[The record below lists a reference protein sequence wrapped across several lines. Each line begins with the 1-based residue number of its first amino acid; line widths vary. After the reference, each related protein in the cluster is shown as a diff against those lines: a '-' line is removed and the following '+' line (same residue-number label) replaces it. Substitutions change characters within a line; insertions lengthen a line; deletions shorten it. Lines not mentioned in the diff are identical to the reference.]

1 MMSVNL
7 SGGRSHAAREC
18 RRLREQL
25 CDQTIR
31 AGGEGAP
38 GFSGTLDPEGIAGTP
53 DPPGVA
59 GVAGAPGTADGTA
72 RHLASCPDCAAFAR
86 RLELARQALA
96 RPLPAPAI
104 EPDPHFPARVLARIA
119 RPAEL
124 IGWAAFRALPAA
136 LGLALA
142 LAWLGLST
150 AAPPPPGPPSP
161 LLDEPPSSEQLLAW
175 SSLSPEVWP

>member
-1 MMSVNL
+1 MQVHLPRRGTRRRTHDASVA
-7 SGGRSHAAREC
+7 SVARDC

-25 CDQTIR
+25 CEPAAP
-31 AGGEGAP
+31 AGHGAP
-38 GFSGTLDPEGIAGTP
+38 APTALTALTGD
-53 DPPGVA
+53 
-59 GVAGAPGTADGTA
+59 GAS

-96 RPLPAPAI
+96 GPGLAPAI
-104 EPDPHFPARVLARIA
+104 EPDSYFPARVLARIA
-119 RPAEL
+119 RPSEL

-142 LAWLGLST
+142 LAWLGLS
-150 AAPPPPGPPSP
+150 APSSSPPTPPASP

>member
-1 MMSVNL
+1 MQVDL
-7 SGGRSHAAREC
+7 PRRRIHAASDARDC
-18 RRLREQL
+18 RRFREQL
-25 CDQTIR
+25 CEPPAP
-31 AGGEGAP
+31 AGHGAP
-38 GFSGTLDPEGIAGTP
+38 A
-53 DPPGVA
+53 
-59 GVAGAPGTADGTA
+59 APAADWVS

-96 RPLPAPAI
+96 GPRSAPAI
-104 EPDPHFPARVLARIA
+104 EPDPYFPARVLARIA

-142 LAWLGLST
+142 LAWLGLS
-150 AAPPPPGPPSP
+150 APAPPAPPPSP
-161 LLDEPPSSEQLLAW
+161 LLAEPPSSEQLLAW

>member
-1 MMSVNL
+1 MQVHLPRRRTHDASDASNA
-7 SGGRSHAAREC
+7 SDARDC

-25 CDQTIR
+25 LCGPAAP
-31 AGGEGAP
+31 AGHGAP
-38 GFSGTLDPEGIAGTP
+38 APTALTALTGD
-53 DPPGVA
+53 
-59 GVAGAPGTADGTA
+59 GAA

-96 RPLPAPAI
+96 GPRSAPAI
-104 EPDPHFPARVLARIA
+104 EPDPYFPARVLARIA
-119 RPAEL
+119 RPSEL

-142 LAWLGLST
+142 LAWLGLSSPSSS
-150 AAPPPPGPPSP
+150 PPPTPPASP

>member
-1 MMSVNL
+1 MQIHL
-7 SGGRSHAAREC
+7 PRRRTHGGTHDASGASDARDC

-25 CDQTIR
+25 LCEPAAQA
-31 AGGEGAP
+31 AGHGAPTADVAPGAP
-38 GFSGTLDPEGIAGTP
+38 GADIA
-53 DPPGVA
+53 D
-59 GVAGAPGTADGTA
+59 TADIA
-72 RHLASCPDCAAFAR
+72 SRHLASCPDCAAFAR

-96 RPLPAPAI
+96 GPRPSPAI
-104 EPDPHFPARVLARIA
+104 EPDPYFPARVLARIA
-119 RPAEL
+119 RPSEL

-150 AAPPPPGPPSP
+150 PAAPPPAPPPSP

>member
-1 MMSVNL
+1 MQIHL
-7 SGGRSHAAREC
+7 PRRRTRGRTDDASDAGDGRDARDC
-18 RRLREQL
+18 RRLRERLL
-25 CDQTIR
+25 CEPAAQA
-31 AGGEGAP
+31 AGHGAP
-38 GFSGTLDPEGIAGTP
+38 TAD
-53 DPPGVA
+53 VA
-59 GVAGAPGTADGTA
+59 DVAPGADTADIAA

-96 RPLPAPAI
+96 GPRPAPAI
-104 EPDPHFPARVLARIA
+104 EPDPYFPARVLARIA
-119 RPAEL
+119 RPSEL

-142 LAWLGLST
+142 LAWLGLSMPSS
-150 AAPPPPGPPSP
+150 PPPTPPASP

>member
-1 MMSVNL
+1 MQIHL
-7 SGGRSHAAREC
+7 SRGRTGDARDC

-25 CDQTIR
+25 CEPP
-31 AGGEGAP
+31 AAP
-38 GFSGTLDPEGIAGTP
+38 VDHPA
-53 DPPGVA
+53 
-59 GVAGAPGTADGTA
+59 APAADGA
-72 RHLASCPDCAAFAR
+72 SRHLASCPDCAAFAR

-96 RPLPAPAI
+96 GPHPRSAPAI
-104 EPDPHFPARVLARIA
+104 EPDPYFPARVLARIA

-150 AAPPPPGPPSP
+150 QASPAPGAPSP
-161 LLDEPPSSEQLLAW
+161 LLEEPPSSEQLLAW

>member
-1 MMSVNL
+1 MQAKL
-7 SGGRSHAAREC
+7 PRGPRRRAEDARDC

-25 CDQTIR
+25 CEP
-31 AGGEGAP
+31 AAHA
-38 GFSGTLDPEGIAGTP
+38 GIA
-53 DPPGVA
+53 
-59 GVAGAPGTADGTA
+59 APVSDWAS

-86 RLELARQALA
+86 RLEQVRRALA
-96 RPLPAPAI
+96 RPLSEPAI
-104 EPDPHFPARVLARIA
+104 EPGPHFPARVLARIA

-124 IGWAAFRALPAA
+124 MGWAAFRALPAA

-150 AAPPPPGPPSP
+150 PASPPPPAPAPSP

>member
-1 MMSVNL
+1 MQIHL
-7 SGGRSHAAREC
+7 PHRRRRTGDAGDARDC

-25 CDQTIR
+25 LCEPAAPAGHR
-31 AGGEGAP
+31 AAIADVAP
-38 GFSGTLDPEGIAGTP
+38 GAHAAD
-53 DPPGVA
+53 
-59 GVAGAPGTADGTA
+59 TADIAA

-96 RPLPAPAI
+96 GPRPSPAI
-104 EPDPHFPARVLARIA
+104 EPDPYFPARVLARIA
-119 RPAEL
+119 RPSEL

-150 AAPPPPGPPSP
+150 PSSSSPTPPASP

>member
-1 MMSVNL
+1 MQVHL
-7 SGGRSHAAREC
+7 PRRRTGDADDARDC

-25 CDQTIR
+25 CEP
-31 AGGEGAP
+31 AAPGGHGAP
-38 GFSGTLDPEGIAGTP
+38 TSDRA
-53 DPPGVA
+53 
-59 GVAGAPGTADGTA
+59 A

-96 RPLPAPAI
+96 GPRPAPAI
-104 EPDPHFPARVLARIA
+104 EPDPYFPARVLARIA

-142 LAWLGLST
+142 LAWLGLSMP
-150 AAPPPPGPPSP
+150 ASSPPTPPASP

>member
-1 MMSVNL
+1 MSINL
-7 SGGRSHAAREC
+7 TGGRIKATARARDC

-25 CDQTIR
+25 CEQ
-31 AGGEGAP
+31 GAP
-38 GFSGTLDPEGIAGTP
+38 AAIAHW
-53 DPPGVA
+53 A
-59 GVAGAPGTADGTA
+59 S

-96 RPLPAPAI
+96 RPLAAPAI

-150 AAPPPPGPPSP
+150 QASPAPGAPSP
-161 LLDEPPSSEQLLAW
+161 LLGEPPSSEQLLAW

>member
-1 MMSVNL
+1 MQVHL
-7 SGGRSHAAREC
+7 SRRRTRRRTDDESDARDC

-25 CDQTIR
+25 CELAAPADQ
-31 AGGEGAP
+31 
-38 GFSGTLDPEGIAGTP
+38 GTP
-53 DPPGVA
+53 AAPTALTGD
-59 GVAGAPGTADGTA
+59 GAS

-96 RPLPAPAI
+96 GPRSAPAI
-104 EPDPHFPARVLARIA
+104 EPDPYFPARVLARIA

-150 AAPPPPGPPSP
+150 PSSSPPTSPPSP
-161 LLDEPPSSEQLLAW
+161 LLDESPSSEQLLAW

>member
-1 MMSVNL
+1 MQVHL
-7 SGGRSHAAREC
+7 PRRGTRRDDARDC

-25 CDQTIR
+25 LCGPAAPADQ
-31 AGGEGAP
+31 GAP
-38 GFSGTLDPEGIAGTP
+38 AAPAALTGD
-53 DPPGVA
+53 
-59 GVAGAPGTADGTA
+59 GAS

-96 RPLPAPAI
+96 GPRSAPAI
-104 EPDPHFPARVLARIA
+104 EPDPYFPARVLARIA
-119 RPAEL
+119 RPSEL

-142 LAWLGLST
+142 LAWLGLS
-150 AAPPPPGPPSP
+150 APSPPPPTPPASP
-161 LLDEPPSSEQLLAW
+161 LLDERPSSEQLLAW

>member
-1 MMSVNL
+1 MQIHL
-7 SGGRSHAAREC
+7 SRGRTNAASDASDASDARDC

-25 CDQTIR
+25 LCEPAAP
-31 AGGEGAP
+31 AGHGVPAAP
-38 GFSGTLDPEGIAGTP
+38 AALTGD
-53 DPPGVA
+53 GVS
-59 GVAGAPGTADGTA
+59 

-96 RPLPAPAI
+96 GPRSAPAI
-104 EPDPHFPARVLARIA
+104 EPDPYFPARVLARIA

-142 LAWLGLST
+142 LAWLGLS
-150 AAPPPPGPPSP
+150 APAPSAPPPSP
-161 LLDEPPSSEQLLAW
+161 LLAEPPSSEQLLAW

>member
-1 MMSVNL
+1 MQIHL
-7 SGGRSHAAREC
+7 SRGRTNAASAASDASDASDARDC

-25 CDQTIR
+25 CEPPAAP
-31 AGGEGAP
+31 AGHGAP
-38 GFSGTLDPEGIAGTP
+38 AAGW
-53 DPPGVA
+53 A
-59 GVAGAPGTADGTA
+59 S
-72 RHLASCPDCAAFAR
+72 RHLESCPDCAAFAR

-96 RPLPAPAI
+96 GPRSAPAI
-104 EPDPHFPARVLARIA
+104 EPDPYFPARVLARIA

-142 LAWLGLST
+142 LAWLGLS
-150 AAPPPPGPPSP
+150 APAPPAAPPSP
-161 LLDEPPSSEQLLAW
+161 LLAEPPSSEQLLAW

>member
-1 MMSVNL
+1 MQIHL
-7 SGGRSHAAREC
+7 PRRRTHGGTHDASGARDC
-18 RRLREQL
+18 RRFREQL
-25 CDQTIR
+25 LCEPAAP
-31 AGGEGAP
+31 AGHGAAIAHGAP
-38 GFSGTLDPEGIAGTP
+38 TSSTAPTALTGD
-53 DPPGVA
+53 
-59 GVAGAPGTADGTA
+59 GAS

-96 RPLPAPAI
+96 GPRPSPAI
-104 EPDPHFPARVLARIA
+104 EPDPYFPARVLARIA
-119 RPAEL
+119 RPSEL

-142 LAWLGLST
+142 LAWLGLSMP
-150 AAPPPPGPPSP
+150 ASPPPTPPASP

>member
-1 MMSVNL
+1 MQIHFPRRRTH
-7 SGGRSHAAREC
+7 GRTDDASDARHC

-25 CDQTIR
+25 CEPVAAAAGHGATI
-31 AGGEGAP
+31 ADVADVADVAHGA
-38 GFSGTLDPEGIAGTP
+38 DAAH
-53 DPPGVA
+53 DADVA
-59 GVAGAPGTADGTA
+59 A

-96 RPLPAPAI
+96 GPRSAPAI
-104 EPDPHFPARVLARIA
+104 EPDPYFPARVLARIE

-142 LAWLGLST
+142 LAWLGLSMP
-150 AAPPPPGPPSP
+150 ASPPPTPPASP

>member
-1 MMSVNL
+1 MQIHLPRRRTHRAND
-7 SGGRSHAAREC
+7 ANDAKDANDARHC

-25 CDQTIR
+25 CEPAPPAGDDALAAER
-31 AGGEGAP
+31 A
-38 GFSGTLDPEGIAGTP
+38 
-53 DPPGVA
+53 
-59 GVAGAPGTADGTA
+59 A

-96 RPLPAPAI
+96 GPRPAPAI
-104 EPDPHFPARVLARIA
+104 EPDPYFPARVLARIA
-119 RPAEL
+119 RPSEL

-142 LAWLGLST
+142 LAWLGLSMP
-150 AAPPPPGPPSP
+150 ASPPPTPPASP

>member
-1 MMSVNL
+1 MQAKL
-7 SGGRSHAAREC
+7 PHARSRRAEDARDC
-18 RRLREQL
+18 RRFREQL
-25 CDQTIR
+25 CEP
-31 AGGEGAP
+31 AAP
-38 GFSGTLDPEGIAGTP
+38 AVPASGWAS
-53 DPPGVA
+53 
-59 GVAGAPGTADGTA
+59 
-72 RHLASCPDCAAFAR
+72 RHLAACPDCAAFAR

-96 RPLPAPAI
+96 GPRPAPAI
-104 EPDPHFPARVLARIA
+104 EPDPYFPARVLARIA
-119 RPAEL
+119 RPSEL

-150 AAPPPPGPPSP
+150 PASPPPPAPAPSP

>member
-1 MMSVNL
+1 MHIHL
-7 SGGRSHAAREC
+7 PRRRTSGTSGASDASDAGEC

-25 CDQTIR
+25 LCEPAAARAAAGHGATI
-31 AGGEGAP
+31 AE
-38 GFSGTLDPEGIAGTP
+38 FTD
-53 DPPGVA
+53 VA
-59 GVAGAPGTADGTA
+59 DVAA
-72 RHLASCPDCAAFAR
+72 RHLAVCPECAAFAR

-96 RPLPAPAI
+96 GPRPAPAI
-104 EPDPHFPARVLARIA
+104 EPDPYFPARVLARIA
-119 RPAEL
+119 RPSEL

-142 LAWLGLST
+142 LAWLGLSMPASPP
-150 AAPPPPGPPSP
+150 AAPPPSP

>member
-1 MMSVNL
+1 MQVHL
-7 SGGRSHAAREC
+7 PRGRTEDARDC

-25 CDQTIR
+25 CEPAAPFARGGIGGG
-31 AGGEGAP
+31 AGA
-38 GFSGTLDPEGIAGTP
+38 SGG
-53 DPPGVA
+53 A
-59 GVAGAPGTADGTA
+59 GVLAGAAPAAPTSEWAS

-96 RPLPAPAI
+96 GPRSAPAI
-104 EPDPHFPARVLARIA
+104 EPDPYFPARVLARIA

-142 LAWLGLST
+142 LAWLGLSMPSS
-150 AAPPPPGPPSP
+150 PPPSPPPSP

>member
-1 MMSVNL
+1 MQVHLPRRRTHDASD
-7 SGGRSHAAREC
+7 ARDC

-25 CDQTIR
+25 CGPAAP
-31 AGGEGAP
+31 AGDHRTPAAP
-38 GFSGTLDPEGIAGTP
+38 SALSGDEAS
-53 DPPGVA
+53 
-59 GVAGAPGTADGTA
+59 

-96 RPLPAPAI
+96 GRQSPAI
-104 EPDPHFPARVLARIA
+104 EPDPYFPARVLARIA
-119 RPAEL
+119 RPSEL

-142 LAWLGLST
+142 LAWLGLS
-150 AAPPPPGPPSP
+150 APSPPPPTPPPASP

>member
-1 MMSVNL
+1 MHIHLPRRRARSANGARNANGASDA
-7 SGGRSHAAREC
+7 SGARDC

-25 CDQTIR
+25 CEP
-31 AGGEGAP
+31 AAAP
-38 GFSGTLDPEGIAGTP
+38 PAPIA
-53 DPPGVA
+53 DA
-59 GVAGAPGTADGTA
+59 AA

-86 RLELARQALA
+86 RLELARQVLA
-96 RPLPAPAI
+96 GPRPAPAI
-104 EPDPHFPARVLARIA
+104 EPDPYFPARVLARIA
-119 RPAEL
+119 RPSEL

-150 AAPPPPGPPSP
+150 PASSPPTPPASP